1 MSSRHACAEMC
12 VKSCRIQ
19 YAKLWRALILADVDG
34 IKSAA
39 VAMNAGESYQLFAG
53 MLTNRPWD
61 KVRSFRLQLTVLA
74 RHSSAANQRRSTCRL
89 ALHSSSRPSQPP
101 FLQLPHPVAFTS
113 PAIWACASDSI

>member
-1 MSSRHACAEMC
+1 MF

-61 KVRSFRLQLTVLA
+61 KVRHSRSLRTTVMLLK
-74 RHSSAANQRRSTCRL
+74 RSTKCNGG
-89 ALHSSSRPSQPP
+89 SS
-101 FLQLPHPVAFTS
+101 
-113 PAIWACASDSI
+113 